1 MKRILALGAALLMI
15 LCGCGE
21 EPAVPARKVT
31 DAQELEQLWQEYF
44 SMALL
49 PLQDEFTAPEDIDP
63 NDLAEYCLYSYLHEN
78 GGAAGLEELGWG
90 WYRFPEEKME
100 QQMERYFGKVLDTVW
115 ELDPERLRNQLEY
128 DAQTRDFRIRWP
140 LESDWVLPGYRNG
153 DRPWGKE
160 LESFQYNG
168 DGTATAVI
176 SSEDSL
182 NPGGE
187 PLSRDFYT
195 MKVRAEGDL
204 IFRSMRT
211 IATPT
216 DQANLSGRVIPML
229 EMSRQEWFYHGF
241 GWFYPMN
248 ALTVGDS
255 LILGTYSSLDQ
266 DSETWKLWEY
276 CPTDWQTPD
285 CVEIRVPTLFQG
297 FSRLIRVNGAP
308 YLTSGDGLYPV
319 RSSGSEASVIGLPE
333 ELTKAIVGDGD
344 SSRQQIGG
352 YDVSEDLRYWVWT
365 DPEGLQLLDTGTGV
379 VHCLRENNFR
389 KTEYGTVGAQ
399 ADPRILGGGN
409 WVLTRTYGFEWI
421 EEWILVSVE
430 TGEEVLFSRDR
441 WEMNCIGDKGLVLT
455 QHTTDFEPE
464 GLYYFDFGTGMLEQL
479 DFDARQYTAKHWI
492 AGESGMAFVCA
503 EQEQQEDTVQR
514 LYRFDFAD
522 RSLVDTG
529 VTVSGRNNV
538 WIQPLAVTPDGWI
551 LTSYFVHDG
560 EKGVILVPVSDEL
573 SGNAGTAPNA

>member
-1 MKRILALGAALLMI
+1 M
-15 LCGCGE
+15 
-21 EPAVPARKVT
+21 
-31 DAQELEQLWQEYF
+31 
-44 SMALL
+44 
-49 PLQDEFTAPEDIDP
+49 
-63 NDLAEYCLYSYLHEN
+63 
-78 GGAAGLEELGWG
+78 
-90 WYRFPEEKME
+90 
-100 QQMERYFGKVLDTVW
+100 
-115 ELDPERLRNQLEY
+115 
-128 DAQTRDFRIRWP
+128 
-140 LESDWVLPGYRNG
+140 
-153 DRPWGKE
+153 
-160 LESFQYNG
+160 
-168 DGTATAVI
+168 I

-195 MKVRAEGDL
+195 MEVRAEGDL

-255 LILGTYSSLDQ
+255 LILGTYSRLDQ
-266 DSETWKLWEY
+266 GFETWKLWEY
-276 CPTDWQTPD
+276 CPPDWQTPD
-285 CVEIRVPTLFQG
+285 CVEIRVPSLFQG

-308 YLTSGDGLYPV
+308 YLTGGDGLYPV

-333 ELTKAIVGDGD
+333 ELMKAIVGDGD

-441 WEMNCIGDKGLVLT
+441 WEMNCIGDKGLVLI

-503 EQEQQEDTVQR
+503 EQEQQEDSVQR

-529 VTVSGRNNV
+529 VTVSDRNNV

-560 EKGVILVPVSDEL
+560 EKGVILVPISDEL
-573 SGNAGTAPNA
+573 SGTAGTAPNA